1 MESNGGSQLKLKYLL
16 RGIGIGA
23 ILVAAIIHF
32 MYGKSDKVLSDDEI
46 KTKARELGMMT
57 VSEFQDKELNS
68 LKDKLPEISKL
79 KADEKTKTT
88 ADKGKDSDTFA
99 KIKNTP
105 SEEGGE
111 AGKPAEEGDNTGKTT
126 DSEKNKTGVSRNG
139 NTQKEP
145 AKTGTAKD
153 ENPTINKPETTD
165 TENGAAETGN
175 AQKTD
180 VTTKPAEKSPKVK
193 LTSGKV
199 TFSVTSGMSSETV
212 AVSLKSLGL
221 VDDSREFN
229 KYLVN
234 NDYAARIK
242 IGTFELQKGQSYAEI
257 AAELS
262 K

>member
-1 MESNGGSQLKLKYLL
+1 MKLKYLL

-23 ILVAAIIHF
+23 VLAAAIMYF
-32 MYGKSDKVLSDDEI
+32 MYGKSDKVLSDDDI
-46 KTKARELGMMT
+46 MARARELGMMT
-57 VSEFQDKELNS
+57 VSEFQAKELNS
-68 LKDKLPEISKL
+68 LKDKLPEASEIKQ
-79 KADEKTKTT
+79 DEKKEITDEK
-88 ADKGKDSDTFA
+88 DKSSDIKD
-99 KIKNTP
+99 TP
-105 SEEGGE
+105 SNEGGKAGSSANE
-111 AGKPAEEGDNTGKTT
+111 GNKAGKAT
-126 DSEKNKTGVSRNG
+126 DKERDKAGASKEG
-139 NTQKEP
+139 NTE
-145 AKTGTAKD
+145 AKQ
-153 ENPTINKPETTD
+153 TD
-165 TENGAAETGN
+165 TESAKDGSAKDDKTEATDSGNGAAETGN

-234 NDYAARIK
+234 NGYAARIK